1 MQSKRHRRANG
12 LITAFHVFSFSLAA
26 LLVSLCP
33 SESFAHPMGNFSINH
48 YAEITINHDSLE
60 VLYLIDMAEIPT
72 FQDLQGT
79 GISANS
85 DDSRLQGYLTSKSKE
100 FASGLHVTVD
110 GHNVLLDPV
119 SQNAIFPPGA
129 GGLPTMK
136 FGFLYRGK
144 VACKINACSVKYEDV
159 NFSGRAGWK
168 EVVVKAGH
176 NVSLIDSSVPE
187 HDRSAQ
193 LTNYPTDLVNSPPQ
207 TLEAAITFSSQTV
220 AATSTPQPA
229 AVKLKPAK
237 VHSLK
242 HFEGPSKIGAQ
253 NAMKVLPASSTT
265 PVKIVVT
272 PNRQATPR
280 SAFTQMI
287 ASQKIGLGIALLA
300 GLIAVGLG
308 GLHALEPGH
317 GKTIVAAY
325 LVGTRGTARHAFIL
339 GMIVTITHTAGVY
352 LLGVVTLYAQRY
364 ILPEK
369 LYPFLGVL
377 SGILIAGMGLYLF
390 LQRLAGGEMAF
401 SHKHGGVSHDHVG
414 LLSSTSERGN
424 RRATT
429 TGGDRAK
436 LQPTRIVPARQL
448 LILGITGGIVPCP
461 AALVVLLSAI
471 ALHRLFFGLFLIVA
485 FSVGLAV
492 VLIAMGMIAVYA
504 GQLLSRFR
512 TEGPLMQ
519 RWLPVSSAL
528 MITILGTAITV
539 RGLMA
544 AGIVHIHL

>member
-1 MQSKRHRRANG
+1 MQSKRHRWANG

-26 LLVSLCP
+26 LLVALCP

-72 FQDLQGT
+72 FQDLQGA

-85 DDSRLQGYLTSKSKE
+85 NDLRLQGYLTSKSKE

-207 TLEAAITFSSQTV
+207 TLEAAITFSSPTL
-220 AATSTPQPA
+220 AATSTPPPA
-229 AVKLKPAK
+229 AVKVKPAG

-242 HFEGPSKIGAQ
+242 HSEDASRIDAQ
-253 NAMKVLPASSTT
+253 SAMKMLPASSTT

-272 PNRQATPR
+272 PNRQETPR

-325 LVGTRGTARHAFIL
+325 LVGTKGTARHAFIL

-377 SGILIAGMGLYLF
+377 SGILIAGMGFYLF
-390 LQRLAGGEMAF
+390 LQRLVGGEMAF

-414 LLSSTSERGN
+414 LFSSTGR
-424 RRATT
+424 
-429 TGGDRAK
+429 DKAK

-492 VLIAMGMIAVYA
+492 VLISMGMIAVYA

-528 MITILGTAITV
+528 MITILGTAVTV